1 MQKLSGFL
9 LLMILISG
17 AFSSSFAFAQI
28 GPIAVDDSYSVNED
42 SILTVAPLGVLL
54 NDTNIDSDIFAIIQT
69 NVGFGTLTL
78 NLDGSFTYQPNQ
90 NFDSIDYFTY
100 VATNGTHNS
109 NSTTVTLF
117 VNPIND
123 SPIARDDITSTFEDT
138 PVTIPVLNNDSDV
151 DGDLLTVNS
160 ITQGTNGTVT
170 TNGITVTYT
179 PKLDFN
185 GIDSFIYT
193 ISDGILT
200 DNTTVYVTVGLVND
214 APIAQN
220 DTAST
225 IENTPIIIPVLNND
239 SDVDD
244 NLLII
249 NSITQGSNGTITT
262 NSTTITY
269 TPHLNFTGTD
279 SFIYTISDGVNT
291 SNSAMV
297 TVIVTSVDDESDEEH
312 NDKVNICHKDKKT
325 ISVSENAIP
334 AHLKHG
340 DVLGVCS
347 NEHDDDHD
355 GKHDDE
361 HDEITNEKA
370 LQNEIKTL
378 KKEFKAQIKDLKK
391 QHKDTEKNLKNQ
403 LKELKKEKK
412 SQNDK
417 DDD

>member
-1 MQKLSGFL
+1 MQKLSGLFL
-9 LLMILISG
+9 FVVLISG

-28 GPIAVDDSYSVNED
+28 GPIAEDDFYSVNED
-42 SILTVAPLGVLL
+42 SILTINPTGVLL

-90 NFDSIDYFTY
+90 NFDSIDSFTY

-109 NSTTVTLF
+109 NNATVTLF

-123 SPIARDDITSTFEDT
+123 APIAQNDTASTPEDT
-138 PVTIPVLNNDSDV
+138 PVTIPVLNNDFDV
-151 DGDLLTVNS
+151 DDDFFIINS
-160 ITQGTNGTVT
+160 ITQGTNGTIT
-170 TNGITVTYT
+170 TNGTTVTYT
-179 PKLDFN
+179 PNLDFN
-185 GIDSFIYT
+185 GTDSFVYT

-200 DNTTVYVTVGLVND
+200 DNATVYVTVGLVND

-220 DTAST
+220 DTAT
-225 IENTPIIIPVLNND
+225 TLENTPIIISVLHND
-239 SDVDD
+239 SDVDSD
-244 NLLII
+244 LLTI
-249 NSITQGSNGTITT
+249 NSITQGSNGTVTT
-262 NSTTITY
+262 NGTTITY

-279 SFIYTISDGVNT
+279 SFTYTISDGVNT

-312 NDKVNICHKDKKT
+312 DNKVNICHKDKKT

-347 NEHDDDHD
+347 NDHDDDHD
-355 GKHDDE
+355 DD
-361 HDEITNEKA
+361 HDEITDKKA
-370 LQNEIKTL
+370 IKNQIKAL
-378 KKEFKAQIKDLKK
+378 KKEFKAKEKEFKNQLKDLKK
-391 QHKDTEKNLKNQ
+391 D
-403 LKELKKEKK
+403 KK
-412 SQNDK
+412 SHDDNDH
-417 DDD
+417 DD

>member
-1 MQKLSGFL
+1 MQKLSGLFL
-9 LLMILISG
+9 FVVLISG

-28 GPIAVDDSYSVNED
+28 GPIAEDDFYSVNED
-42 SILTVAPLGVLL
+42 SILTINPTGVLL

-90 NFDSIDYFTY
+90 NFDSIDSFTY

-109 NSTTVTLF
+109 NNATVTLF

-123 SPIARDDITSTFEDT
+123 APIAQNDTAGTLEDI
-138 PVTIPVLNNDSDV
+138 PVIIPVLNNDSDV

-160 ITQGTNGTVT
+160 VTQGANGTITTNGT
-170 TNGITVTYT
+170 TVTYT
-179 PKLDFN
+179 PKINFN
-185 GIDSFIYT
+185 GTDSFVYT

-200 DNTTVYVTVGLVND
+200 DNATVYVTVGLVND

-220 DTAST
+220 DTAT
-225 IENTPIIIPVLNND
+225 TLENTPIIISVLHND
-239 SDVDD
+239 SDVDSD
-244 NLLII
+244 LLTI
-249 NSITQGSNGTITT
+249 NSITQGSNGTVTT
-262 NSTTITY
+262 NGTTITY

-279 SFIYTISDGVNT
+279 SFTYTISDGVNT

-297 TVIVTSVDDESDEEH
+297 TVIVTSIDDDSDEEH

-347 NEHDDDHD
+347 NDHDDDHD
-355 GKHDDE
+355 DD
-361 HDEITNEKA
+361 HDEITDKKA
-370 LQNEIKTL
+370 IKNQIKAL
-378 KKEFKAQIKDLKK
+378 KKEFKAKEKEFKNQLKDLKK
-391 QHKDTEKNLKNQ
+391 D
-403 LKELKKEKK
+403 KK
-412 SQNDK
+412 SHDDNDH
-417 DDD
+417 DD

>member
-1 MQKLSGFL
+1 MQYYNFLIMQKLSGLFL
-9 LLMILISG
+9 FVVLISG

-28 GPIAVDDSYSVNED
+28 GPIAEDDFYSVNED
-42 SILTVAPLGVLL
+42 SILTINPTGVLL

-90 NFDSIDYFTY
+90 NFDSIDSFTY

-109 NSTTVTLF
+109 NNATVTLF

-123 SPIARDDITSTFEDT
+123 APIAQNDTASTPEDT
-138 PVTIPVLNNDSDV
+138 PVTIPVLNNDFDV
-151 DGDLLTVNS
+151 DDDFFIINS
-160 ITQGTNGTVT
+160 ITQGTNGTIT
-170 TNGITVTYT
+170 TNGTTVTYT
-179 PKLDFN
+179 PNLDFN
-185 GIDSFIYT
+185 GTDSFVYT

-200 DNTTVYVTVGLVND
+200 DNATVYVTVGLVND

-220 DTAST
+220 DTAT
-225 IENTPIIIPVLNND
+225 TLENTPIIISVLHND
-239 SDVDD
+239 SDVDSD
-244 NLLII
+244 LLTI
-249 NSITQGSNGTITT
+249 NSITQGSNGTVTT
-262 NSTTITY
+262 NGTTITY

-279 SFIYTISDGVNT
+279 SFTYTISDGVNT

-312 NDKVNICHKDKKT
+312 DNKVNICHKDKKT

-347 NEHDDDHD
+347 ND
-355 GKHDDE
+355 
-361 HDEITNEKA
+361 HDEITDKKA
-370 LQNEIKTL
+370 IKNQIKAL
-378 KKEFKAQIKDLKK
+378 KKEFKAKEKEFKNQLKDLKK
-391 QHKDTEKNLKNQ
+391 D
-403 LKELKKEKK
+403 KK
-412 SQNDK
+412 SH
-417 DDD
+417 DDHDD